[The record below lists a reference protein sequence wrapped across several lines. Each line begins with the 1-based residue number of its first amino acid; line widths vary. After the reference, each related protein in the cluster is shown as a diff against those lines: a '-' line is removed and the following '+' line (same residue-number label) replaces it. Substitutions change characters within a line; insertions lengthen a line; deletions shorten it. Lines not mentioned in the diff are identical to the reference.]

1 MPGGIFPHP
10 PSITSLLS
18 LLPPP
23 ISFRGPFVN
32 IDELISIFTNCDTI
46 ALSENK
52 ANCLLP
58 NDARSYFSMALDSS
72 EPFNMNGGS
81 SSVGSGSGALKRSLF
96 DEDDD
101 GDGDNS
107 NLMPPQFDI
116 YRTRQLNKKPKI

>member
-1 MPGGIFPHP
+1 MPGGIFPYP

-23 ISFRGPFVN
+23 ISFRGPFAN
-32 IDELISIFTNCDTI
+32 IDELISIFSSCDTI

-58 NDARSYFSMALDSS
+58 NEARAYFSLALDSS
-72 EPFNMNGGS
+72 DPFNVNCSG
-81 SSVGSGSGALKRSLF
+81 VGTSGSLKRSLL

-101 GDGDNS
+101 GEGDNS

-116 YRTRQLNKKPKI
+116 YRTRQLHKKPKN